1 MTAEILATT
10 QGINAVSGAEE
21 IVIEW
26 ADGERQV
33 HEGAYAEA
41 RDLAARAGL
50 HVVDYGLDATTW
62 RRRTA

>member
-1 MTAEILATT
+1 
-10 QGINAVSGAEE
+10 VSGAEE